1 MVLRAIGQQELS
13 AYFRDD
19 CLVAALLSESA
30 AGFVEECRHRIVRGD
45 FDLLAR
51 LIHVLRVACKESPW
65 WLDAPGLPS
74 QMLVPT
80 GAGWVPALGL
90 VLDFID
96 SLLPERAQLVLG
108 LVEDWGKR
116 VDWVTPAPDGM
127 EQAGAIIDRLLPEF
141 DGYGSDD
148 ARERALKVLV
158 RIPGAV
164 PLFNE
169 LIERSKTC
177 DYSDRLASG
186 LRELILRKP
195 EGGFACRD
203 FPDEVISLVE
213 ARIRLS
219 DADREWNRSG
229 MGLEEINYGFGV
241 REVGIGSYHPASA
254 LQGPFGALLRCHP
267 RKAVAFILRL
277 VNHAGDWYATEQW
290 LERILEPASRTSLEI
305 PNRGTVE
312 HWANGR
318 LYSLYRGNQVAP
330 GCIVSALMALESWL
344 LWLGEA
350 EGANLES
357 WLLYV
362 LENSNNV
369 MATGVVASVCVAYP
383 EKAGQA
389 GLALLSSR
397 DVVQFDRERLALES
411 SAASTA
417 FFGLDPHYRMFEQE
431 RSASN
436 ELPHRREDLESLAVR
451 MQLTERRDGVWAI
464 IDRHRSEASVEPGE
478 DTRVWRLALHRMDIR
493 DFEPQNAPEGT
504 EDEGGEDPRRRIFFG
519 PGKME
524 PDVQEMVDETAKS
537 FGSMDRYVKLQN
549 LARKMWRQDPSVGEV
564 DWKTSLLAEAQAVE
578 RELDE
583 AEEFY
588 RDGQGFAAA
597 ACIRDHLGEL
607 GETDFE
613 WCARRVDFEVRRR
626 SETADHIDRVGRMMT
641 ADRVCASVV
650 PVLAVHPRKVDG
662 VDAMALLSLSL
673 THPIEEVSEY
683 AFSGLGT
690 FVGEEHRALVL
701 KCVAAAAYR
710 SRLTALWE
718 KARRRRTMNA
728 YGGEDPFGSIVPPVR
743 AAIARGSLDV
753 AKELGSLRF
762 DEPLAGGA
770 IRAVLTALERH
781 SDWEE
786 SREFYSRIAHWLV
799 DTWRADKHSPD
810 GTGRDYHLVYAAVQ
824 SLARFVLCLPW
835 TEASRISAPVVDTV
849 ADRRED
855 AEHFVAALIMSAD
868 GNTNDCFWEL
878 WQRLADEIAGSPWG
892 LGLTNAHSYG
902 LGLLHT
908 IFLCRYWKEDVKHWN
923 RLDGHAHRLDKLA
936 RNLPATV
943 PVLFAYSDFLRTI
956 GQQSLPGSFEVVAH
970 VLAKGDAV
978 RIATDSGVAF
988 NLEIL
993 LRPFV
998 YSQPHRLK
1006 TDPQLREAV
1015 LVILDALVAG
1025 GSPSAYRMRDDFVTP
1040 SSQG

>member
-1 MVLRAIGQQELS
+1 MQ
-13 AYFRDD
+13 
-19 CLVAALLSESA
+19 
-30 AGFVEECRHRIVRGD
+30 
-45 FDLLAR
+45 
-51 LIHVLRVACKESPW
+51 
-65 WLDAPGLPS
+65 
-74 QMLVPT
+74 
-80 GAGWVPALGL
+80 
-90 VLDFID
+90 
-96 SLLPERAQLVLG
+96 
-108 LVEDWGKR
+108 
-116 VDWVTPAPDGM
+116 
-127 EQAGAIIDRLLPEF
+127 QAGAIIDRLLPEF

-148 ARERALKVLV
+148 ARERALKVLA

-164 PLFNE
+164 PLFKD

-195 EGGFACRD
+195 EGGFVCRD
-203 FPDEVISLVE
+203 FPDEVMSLVD

-219 DADREWNRSG
+219 DADRERNRPG
-229 MGLEEINYGFGV
+229 MGAREINYSFGIREFGV
-241 REVGIGSYHPASA
+241 DSYYPPSA
-254 LQGPFGALLRCHP
+254 LQGPFGALLQSHP
-267 RKAVAFILRL
+267 TKAVAFILRL

-290 LERILEPASRTSLEI
+290 PERILEPASRTSLEI
-305 PNRGTVE
+305 PNRGAVE
-312 HWANGR
+312 QWANGR
-318 LYSLYRGNQVAP
+318 LYSLYRGNQVGP

-344 LWLGEA
+344 MQLGKSEEA
-350 EGANLES
+350 DLDGS
-357 WLLYV
+357 LLYV

-383 EKAGQA
+383 ERAGQA

-397 DVVQFDRERLALES
+397 DVVQLDRERLALEE

-417 FFGLDPHYRMFEQE
+417 FFGLNPRYRMFEQE

-436 ELPHRREDLESLAVR
+436 ELPHRREDLESLAAR
-451 MQLTERRDGVWAI
+451 MQLTEHPDGVWAI
-464 IDRHRSEASVEPGE
+464 IDRHRAEASAEPGE

-493 DFEPQNAPEGT
+493 DFEPQDAPEGA
-504 EDEGGEDPRRRIFFG
+504 EDEGGEDPGRRIYFG
-519 PGKME
+519 PSKME

-537 FGSMDRYVKLQN
+537 FGSMNRYVKLQN
-549 LARKMWRQDPSVGEV
+549 MARKMWKQDPSVGEV

-578 RELDE
+578 RDLGET
-583 AEEFY
+583 EEFY

-597 ACIRDHLGEL
+597 VCIRDHLDEL
-607 GETDFE
+607 GHADFE
-613 WCARRVDFEVRRR
+613 WCAGRVDFEVRRR
-626 SETADHIDRVGRMMT
+626 SKTADYIDRIGRQMT

-662 VDAMALLSLSL
+662 VDARTLLSLSL

-683 AFSGLGT
+683 AFSGLGA
-690 FVGEEHRALVL
+690 VVREEHKALVL
-701 KCVAAAAYR
+701 QCVASAAYR
-710 SRLTALWE
+710 SRLAASWE
-718 KARRRRTMNA
+718 KGRRIRAMNP
-728 YGGEDPFGSIVPPVR
+728 YGGQDPFESIVPPVR
-743 AAIARGSLDV
+743 AAIERRSLDV

-762 DEPLAGGA
+762 GDPLAGGA

-810 GTGRDYHLVYAAVQ
+810 GTGRDYELEYSAVQ
-824 SLARFVLCLPW
+824 SLARFVLRLPW
-835 TEASRISAPVVDTV
+835 TEASRISAPVVDAV

-868 GNTNDCFWEL
+868 GNTNDCFWKL
-878 WQRLADEIAGSPWG
+878 WQRLADEIVRSPWG
-892 LGLTNAHSYG
+892 IRLTDQQSYG
-902 LGLLHT
+902 LLLLHT
-908 IFLCRYWKEDVKHWN
+908 IFLGLYSKEDVEHWH
-923 RLDGHAHRLDKLA
+923 RLDGHAHRLDELA
-936 RNLPATV
+936 RNLPPTV
-943 PVLFAYSDFLRTI
+943 PVLSAYSDFLRTI

-970 VLAKGDAV
+970 MLGNGDAV
-978 RIATDSGVAF
+978 RIASDSGVAL

-998 YSQPHRLK
+998 YSQTHRLK
-1006 TDPQLREAV
+1006 TDPPLREAI